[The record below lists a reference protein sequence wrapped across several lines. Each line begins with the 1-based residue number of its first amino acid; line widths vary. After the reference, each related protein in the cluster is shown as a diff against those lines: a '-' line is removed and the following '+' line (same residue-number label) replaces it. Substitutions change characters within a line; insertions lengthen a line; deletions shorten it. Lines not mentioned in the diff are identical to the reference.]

1 MLPRRLSSL
10 LSVLVLAVGP
20 GPAPPHTWIADLRAN
35 PSRFAAV
42 ELLLEGDVVELRS
55 ISPGAERG
63 MYRLVDGS
71 DHRGVLVR
79 TDHLPGGGGA
89 YRVLAGVAAAQPS
102 DSNLVVDEFGRMQL
116 DRPSV
121 IPLLIAVLSGLGVVA
136 LTVLLLRVARQERR
150 HFVAQPL
157 WLLPFTA
164 PNEPASRGAEP
175 PRPPLRYDPEAEEA
189 DIRQRERLRQ
199 RKQQLAYAL
208 VAALAVTVTSGT
220 WAARNFPRSP
230 RVPVYVSVNF
240 GDAGQLPATSL
251 EAPDDTIAP
260 DRPLVARP
268 DSVQNRAYLAPRNG
282 ATDPKRLPSV
292 AVAPPSPTVSQPTT
306 APAGSTMV
314 AIPSLAPAPPPIAAP
329 PPAPAPVPP
338 PAPPSAEPKQ
348 PVRSPADEKARATT
362 ILADLAVR
370 LVAAINDRDVARL
383 ETLLPETLSQDA
395 ERRARF
401 LKLVKEFGPRASL
414 DGIGDPTLAEDRA
427 RATFTL
433 SLSWRGD
440 FGVARK
446 KAGRF
451 VGMIDRQEGT
461 WRVEGISLVDAV
473 P

>member
-1 MLPRRLSSL
+1 MNQKLSGTGGRVQCGAGIWARRPAPGSFHSTLSMLPRRLSSL

-42 ELLLEGDVVELRS
+42 ELLLEVDVVELRS

-189 DIRQRERLRQ
+189 DIRQRERLSQ

-230 RVPVYVSVNF
+230 RVPVYVSVNL
-240 GDAGQLPATSL
+240 GDATSL

-260 DRPLVARP
+260 DEPIGARL
-268 DSVQNRAYLAPRNG
+268 DSVHERASSAPRNG
-282 ATDPKRLPSV
+282 ASRP
-292 AVAPPSPTVSQPTT
+292 APPPTVAATLQTGTDSQLKT

-314 AIPSLAPAPPPIAAP
+314 AVPSPAPAQPPPPPAPPPASP
-329 PPAPAPVPP
+329 LPAPAAVPP
-338 PAPPSAEPKQ
+338 PAPSSA
-348 PVRSPADEKARATT
+348 
-362 ILADLAVR
+362 
-370 LVAAINDRDVARL
+370 
-383 ETLLPETLSQDA
+383 
-395 ERRARF
+395 
-401 LKLVKEFGPRASL
+401 
-414 DGIGDPTLAEDRA
+414 
-427 RATFTL
+427 
-433 SLSWRGD
+433 
-440 FGVARK
+440 
-446 KAGRF
+446 
-451 VGMIDRQEGT
+451 
-461 WRVEGISLVDAV
+461 
-473 P
+473 